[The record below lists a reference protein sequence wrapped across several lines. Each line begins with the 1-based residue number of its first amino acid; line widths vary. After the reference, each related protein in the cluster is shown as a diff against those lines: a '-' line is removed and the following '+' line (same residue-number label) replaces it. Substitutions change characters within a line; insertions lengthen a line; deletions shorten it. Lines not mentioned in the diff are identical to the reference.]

1 MTLPG
6 LLAAGRPLWT
16 APEISSVGRVP
27 MRAPLLAHPD
37 DVAARSADPLADP
50 TRAGTGNDRVLGLD
64 GDWSFRLW
72 DRPDDVP
79 DEAVA
84 PGNDLPDGD
93 GRSGWCSLAV
103 PGNWPLQG
111 WQQGRDWD
119 VPVYTNVRM
128 PFDDP
133 APGVPDPNPTAVYR
147 RTVTI
152 PRAWSGAR
160 VVLHVGGAESV
171 VFAHVDGQPVGMA
184 KDSRLA
190 SEFDLTPWVRAGRR
204 HTLALVVVRYSDAS
218 HIEDQDQWWL
228 AGLHRSVCLY
238 ATDLIHLADVH
249 VDAGWVRAAAPGR
262 RVTSTTAGG
271 TANRWTATLAVHAT
285 VAFDT
290 LTGSTDP
297 DPQQGWTVSAQLESL
312 DGRRLAE
319 LQPVF
324 AGGQR
329 VPAARYPYLF
339 AGHVVHL
346 QARDADLGTIRSWSA
361 EDPMLYRVLVRLH
374 DPTGA
379 VRSVVAQRTGFRAV
393 EVRDRALLVNGA
405 AVDIRGVNRH
415 DHHPDRGKAVTVAD
429 MRDDLVAMKRANIN
443 AVRCSHYPNDSRLLD
458 LCDELGLYVVDEAN
472 VESHAANLSLCHDP
486 RYRDAIVE
494 RVARMVLR
502 DRNHPSVILWSLGN
516 ESGYGAA
523 HDAAAA
529 WVRRV
534 DPTRPLHYEG
544 PFMEDLHGDA
554 PVSDI
559 VCPMYAPVET
569 IVDWSR
575 RKGDLRR
582 PLILCE
588 FSHAMGNS
596 NGGLADYVEAFE
608 THDGLQGGFIWE
620 WKDHGLRQQ
629 VGLADGT
636 VRERFAYGG
645 QFGDEPNDG
654 NFVADGLVGPDL
666 TPHPGLAEWA
676 WLCRPVTVR
685 AASGGADGRRD
696 DLRLVV
702 RNRQWFVDTS
712 WLVATWEL
720 AVDGIVAA
728 RGPLAVPA
736 IGPRSERTVSLPTDV
751 RAMVRAA
758 QGGGRWPLATVPPAD
773 ADVHLTLTWT
783 TRRASAWAPRGH
795 RVGWDQLALGPFRA
809 RTTAPAGGGSTTS
822 KARPGRSVEDGSTSI
837 EHDGGAGRTRLLA
850 EPSGL
855 VVEIDDATASV
866 TSVRV
871 GDTVI
876 VERGP
881 RLEVF
886 RAAIDNDGLKLNI
899 GSPDPWKMGEQFKP
913 LARWLDAGLH
923 APERVAVAVRT
934 SRRGDDGAVGVRL
947 LRELVLTGSDRIR
960 HAETVVVSADGTV
973 HVDEVVRVP
982 SGLADLP
989 RIGVSLEVPA
999 HLSRMQWYGLGPDEN
1014 YPDRCSSAVMGRHVL
1029 AVDDTWVPY
1038 VMPQHHG
1045 TRGDLRWLALGPA
1058 GNGGRSGTGLVLAP
1072 ATGETPPLWFTARRL
1087 TDAELFAATDWTDL
1101 PDLDSLG
1108 ERPVTV
1114 HLDVAL
1120 RGLGTASCGPDTSAD
1135 HLVGPG
1141 WHRWQWTLQAWRPA
1155 AEDPGAAVRRRS

>member
-6 LLAAGRPLWT
+6 LVAAGRPLWT
-16 APEISSVGRVP
+16 APDISSVGREP

-37 DVAARSADPLADP
+37 DVSARAADPLADP
-50 TRAGTGNDRVLGLD
+50 TPAATGSDRVLGLD

-72 DRPDDVP
+72 DRPSDVP
-79 DEAVA
+79 PEAVA
-84 PGNDLPDGD
+84 PGDDLPNGD
-93 GRSGWCSLAV
+93 GRSGWCPLEV

-111 WQQGRDWD
+111 WQQGRAWD

-128 PFDDP
+128 PFDEP
-133 APGVPDPNPTAVYR
+133 APGVPDPNPTAVFR
-147 RTVTI
+147 RSVAI
-152 PRAWSGAR
+152 PRAWAGKR

-171 VFAHVDGQPVGMA
+171 VFVHVDGQPIGMG

-190 SEFDLTPWVRAGRR
+190 SEFDLTPWIRAGRR
-204 HTLALVVVRYSDAS
+204 HTLALVVIRYSDAS

-228 AGLHRSVCLY
+228 AGLHRSVFVY
-238 ATDLIHLADVH
+238 ATDLVHLSDVH

-262 RVTSTTAGG
+262 RVTAAATGAH
-271 TANRWTATLAVHAT
+271 RWTATLSVHAT
-285 VAFDT
+285 VAFDSLAGT
-290 LTGSTDP
+290 VDP
-297 DPQQGWTVSAQLESL
+297 KPPQGWTVSAQLESI

-329 VPAARYPYLF
+329 VPATRSPYLF
-339 AGHVVHL
+339 TGHVVHL
-346 QARDADLGTIRSWSA
+346 QARDADLGTVRAWSA
-361 EDPMLYRVLVRLH
+361 EEPTLYRVLVRLH

-379 VRSVVAQRTGFRAV
+379 VRAVKAQRTGFRSV

-415 DHHPDRGKAVTVAD
+415 DHHPDRGKAVTVTD
-429 MRDDLVAMKRANIN
+429 MRADLVAMKRANIN
-443 AVRCSHYPNDSRLLD
+443 AVRCSHYPNDPRLLD

-494 RVARMVLR
+494 RVSRMVLR

-523 HDAAAA
+523 HDAAAG

-544 PFMEDLHGDA
+544 PFMEDLNGDA

-569 IVDWSR
+569 IIDWAR
-575 RKGDLRR
+575 RGDDLRR

-608 THDGLQGGFIWE
+608 THEGLQGGFIWE

-629 VGLADGT
+629 VEMADGT
-636 VRERFAYGG
+636 MRQRFAYGG

-676 WLCRPVTVR
+676 WLCRPVTVQV
-685 AASGGADGRRD
+685 AEGPDE
-696 DLRLVV
+696 LRLVV

-720 AVDGIVAA
+720 AIDGVVAA
-728 RGPLAVPA
+728 RGPLAVTPV
-736 IGPRSERTVSLPTDV
+736 GPRGQRAVSLPTDV

-758 QGGGRWPLATVPPAD
+758 GGGGRWPLATAPPPGAE
-773 ADVHLTLTWT
+773 VHLTITWT
-783 TRRASAWAPRGH
+783 TRRASIWAPRGH
-795 RVGWDQLALGPFRA
+795 RVGWDQLALGAYRA
-809 RTTAPAGGGSTTS
+809 RTSAPTDTPPRTS
-822 KARPGRSVEDGSTSI
+822 ARSDPEPDTGVASI
-837 EHDGGAGRTRLLA
+837 ERDRDAGRTRLRA

-855 VVEIDDATASV
+855 VVEIDDASASV

-871 GDTVI
+871 GDNVL

-881 RLEVF
+881 MLEVF
-886 RAAIDNDGLKLNI
+886 RAAIDNEGLKLNI
-899 GSPDPWKMGEQFKP
+899 GSQDPWKMGEQFKP
-913 LARWLDAGLH
+913 LARWLAAGLD
-923 APERVAVAVRT
+923 APERVGVAVRT
-934 SRRGDDGAVGVRL
+934 SSRQGDGAVGVRL
-947 LRELVLTGSDRIR
+947 LRELVLAGGERIR
-960 HAETVVVSADGTV
+960 HAETVVVSSDGTV

-982 SGLADLP
+982 TVLADLP

-999 HLSRMQWYGLGPDEN
+999 HLSQMQWFGLGPEEN
-1014 YPDRCSSAVMGRHVL
+1014 YPDRCASSVVGRHAL
-1029 AVDDTWVPY
+1029 TVDDSWVPY
-1038 VMPQHHG
+1038 LMPQHHG
-1045 TRGDLRWLALGPA
+1045 TRGGLRWLALGPA
-1058 GNGGRSGTGLVLAP
+1058 GSGARRGTGIVLAP
-1072 ATGETPPLWFTARRL
+1072 SSSDPSSLWFTARRI
-1087 TDAELFAATDWTDL
+1087 TDAELFAAVDWTEL
-1101 PDLDSLG
+1101 PNPEALTD
-1108 ERPVTV
+1108 RPVTV
-1114 HLDVAL
+1114 HLDAAL
-1120 RGLGTASCGPDTSAD
+1120 RGLGTASCGPDTSED
-1135 HLVGPG
+1135 HRVGAG

-1155 AEDPGAAVRRRS
+1155 TDDPGAVLRRRQ